1 MQVFT
6 YSSFW
11 RFVYRFGNL
20 IISPL
25 LLLQIVS
32 LACWIDKNLIM
43 LIPFVISILVF
54 YYINKKYFGF
64 YKLVPYKIESDD
76 EKIICSQLLFQKKSL
91 VILYKDIESL
101 TGGIFDGKYRGL
113 MIVID
118 GKNKISIGFFD
129 KLTDANKLVTILL
142 SKVNKNIYDDVI
154 GKLELLKIKPGTKK
168 Q

>member
-1 MQVFT
+1 
-6 YSSFW
+6 
-11 RFVYRFGNL
+11 
-20 IISPL
+20 
-25 LLLQIVS
+25 
-32 LACWIDKNLIM
+32 
-43 LIPFVISILVF
+43 
-54 YYINKKYFGF
+54 
-64 YKLVPYKIESDD
+64 VPYKIESDD